1 MTYGVYP
8 NSTPEFRTL
17 QKEDG
22 TMVMQVRYINA
33 PMDYI
38 SKWMNVKV
46 EKENGNTSRSH
57 TSSHV

>member
-22 TMVMQVRYINA
+22 TMVMQIRYINGQ
-33 PMDYI
+33 MGYTG
-38 SKWMNVKV
+38 KWQDVKTD
-46 EKENGNTSRSH
+46 KENGNTNRTDTPSH
-57 TSSHV
+57 I